1 MATLKEISIA
11 SGVSIRTVRRV
22 LNKEDHVK
30 KEKAEKVKEV
40 LTRMNYVPN
49 LLARGLRNKRT
60 GIIGVIAT
68 QLLLEVRAKKFA
80 AIKGLLSANGYS
92 TMLGLTDGEVDI
104 EKQLFLDYSRFCDG
118 IIFLNDPSEESLEII
133 SQMNTPYV
141 IPDSEM
147 NIDNAIAIDRESG
160 IIEAIKSQYKN
171 YESIFFVDNFDE
183 VSNQRVKAFNKGVLA
198 VGAKKVKVFTGKSMD
213 FNGGVS
219 VGENLSKEINSLT
232 ICYNDR
238 VAAGLL
244 KSFYHHGC
252 DVPNDF
258 GIIGFD
264 NDDFTQYTH
273 KSISTVTQSVDEL
286 AEKTFKLLDAQ
297 INGEKIKKM
306 IPVKTKF
313 LARESTL

>member
-30 KEKAEKVKEV
+30 KEKTEKVKEV
-40 LTRMNYVPN
+40 LARMNYVPN

-60 GIIGVIAT
+60 GIIGVIAS
-68 QLLLEVRAKKFA
+68 QLLLEVRGKKFS
-80 AIKGLLSANGYS
+80 AIKGVLSANGYS
-92 TMLGLTDGEVDI
+92 TMLGLTDGDMDI
-104 EKQLFLDYSRFCDG
+104 QKQLCLDYSRFCDG
-118 IIFLNDPSEESLEII
+118 IIFLNDPNIESLEII
-133 SQMNTPYV
+133 SQMKTPYV

-147 NIDNAIAIDRESG
+147 NIDNAIAIDRKSG
-160 IIEAIKSQYKN
+160 IIAAIKSQHKN
-171 YESIFFVDNFDE
+171 YESIFFINSKGE
-183 VSNQRVKAFNKGVLA
+183 ENNQRIKAFNKGVLA
-198 VGAKKVKVFTGKSMD
+198 VGAKNVKVFTGKIMD
-213 FNGGVS
+213 FNSGES
-219 VGENLSKEINSLT
+219 IGENIFKEKKSLS

-244 KSFYHHGC
+244 KSFYNHGC

-273 KSISTVTQSVDEL
+273 KSISTVTQSVEEL
-286 AEKTFKLLDAQ
+286 AEKTFTLLDSQ
-297 INGEKIKKM
+297 INGGKIEKM
-306 IPVKTKF
+306 VPVKTKF

>member
-40 LTRMNYVPN
+40 LARMNYVPN

-68 QLLLEVRAKKFA
+68 QLLLEVRAKKFS
-80 AIKGLLSANGYS
+80 AIKGRLSTNGYS

-104 EKQLFLDYSRFCDG
+104 EKQLCLDYSRFCDG
-118 IIFLNDPSEESLEII
+118 IIFLNDPNRESLEII
-133 SQMNTPYV
+133 SQMKTPYV
-141 IPDSEM
+141 IPDSDM
-147 NIDNAIAIDRESG
+147 NIDNAIAIDRGSG
-160 IIEAIKSQYKN
+160 IIAAIKNQYKN
-171 YESIFFVDNFDE
+171 YESIFFINHLDE
-183 VSNQRVKAFNKGVLA
+183 EENHRIKAFNKGVSD
-198 VGAKKVKVFTGKSMD
+198 VGAEKVKVFTGKSMD
-213 FNGGVS
+213 FYD
-219 VGENLSKEINSLT
+219 GELIGNKISKEKNSLS

-244 KSFYHHGC
+244 KSFYNHGC

-273 KSISTVTQSVDEL
+273 KSISTVTQSVEEL

-297 INGEKIKKM
+297 INGEKIEKM
-306 IPVKTKF
+306 VPVKTKF
-313 LARESTL
+313 LPRESSL